1 MNQKQI
7 YSAARTADRQETERR
22 VQQLIENREFVYR
35 AQKKSYLALQYFP
48 DLSPRSALQRL
59 NRWISYCR
67 PLKEELEAMG
77 YESRRQGFL
86 KQEVKAIVR
95 HLGEP

>member
-7 YSAARTADRQETERR
+7 YSAARAADRLETERR
-22 VQQLIENREFVYR
+22 ASQLIENREFVYR
-35 AQKKSYLALQYFP
+35 AQKKSYLEQLYFP
-48 DLSPRSALQRL
+48 DLSPQAARQRL
-59 NRWISYCR
+59 RRWMAYCR
-67 PLKEELEAMG
+67 PLQEELEAMG
-77 YESRRQGFL
+77 YEPRRQGFL